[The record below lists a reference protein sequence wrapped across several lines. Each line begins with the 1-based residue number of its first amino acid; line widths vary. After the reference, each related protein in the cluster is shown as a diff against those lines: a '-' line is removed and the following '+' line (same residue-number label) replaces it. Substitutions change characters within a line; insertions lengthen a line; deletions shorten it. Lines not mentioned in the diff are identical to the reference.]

1 MSSSH
6 LHQQSTFRGMAAP
19 LIWLVAGNVPVIRL
33 WISFTI
39 RVPSHV
45 TSSNPPRLEQVVPSS
60 HHLADIQP
68 LHGQHW
74 QNTHCSVPFECHYVI
89 RRHYILEYRLFWT
102 HPVCKLMQGKLGAC
116 LCSITVQFHY
126 LSLLL
131 SFTTSTMPPVFQLA
145 TLDLDGHVRPLLIQ
159 TVRVRPHD
167 LESLVRCRWFCLLV
181 CPSMLLLT
189 GPGVLLLINVLS
201 VDHFDLSSSH

>member
-1 MSSSH
+1 MDFEIPSYFPRSALSAV
-6 LHQQSTFRGMAAP
+6 L
-19 LIWLVAGNVPVIRL
+19 RL
-33 WISFTI
+33 GISFTI
-39 RVPSHV
+39 RVPSRF
-45 TSSNPPRLEQVVPSS
+45 TSSNPLHPLHDLNRLIPGS
-60 HHLADIQP
+60 HFLADIQP

-145 TLDLDGHVRPLLIQ
+145 TLDLDGHVRPLLI
-159 TVRVRPHD
+159 
-167 LESLVRCRWFCLLV
+167 
-181 CPSMLLLT
+181 
-189 GPGVLLLINVLS
+189 
-201 VDHFDLSSSH
+201 